1 MYRQVWGGLIES
13 LAKQD
18 LPVEL
23 PRGGG
28 ANQLRFGLPDGRLI
42 LGYSPKNRMISAYT
56 LIRGPDRP
64 SLYSRLKKDAE
75 ELNNALGVPW
85 EWIDDEGYGY
95 GKYSFAYDHENAE
108 GAGAAAEVVGTAL
121 RVFLDAFTD
130 RRVTGTTD
138 PDLAQVTSPRMKPV
152 E

>member
-1 MYRQVWGGLIES
+1 
-13 LAKQD
+13 
-18 LPVEL
+18 
-23 PRGGG
+23 
-28 ANQLRFGLPDGRLI
+28 
-42 LGYSPKNRMISAYT
+42 MISAYT

-85 EWIDDEGYGY
+85 EWIDDEDHGY

-138 PDLAQVTSPRMKPV
+138 P
-152 E
+152 